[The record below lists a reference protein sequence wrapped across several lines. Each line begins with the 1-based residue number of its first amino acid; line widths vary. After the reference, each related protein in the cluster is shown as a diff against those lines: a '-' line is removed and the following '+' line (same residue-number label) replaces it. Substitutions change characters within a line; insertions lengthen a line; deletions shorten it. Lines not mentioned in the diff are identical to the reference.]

1 MPSILVVDD
10 EADVRQILGE
20 MVRRLGYEVRM
31 AATAGEALAATR
43 AERPDAILLDLAL
56 PDANETA
63 ALDRLR
69 SIRPD
74 VPIIMVTA
82 NADIDLARAALSHG
96 AFEYVIKPFDV
107 AHLADVLQ
115 TALGG
120 SPR

>member
-1 MPSILVVDD
+1 MPSILIVDD

-20 MVRRLGYEVRM
+20 MAQRFGYDVRV
-31 AATAGEALAATR
+31 AATAAEALAATR
-43 AERPDAILLDLAL
+43 AERPDAILLDIAL

-69 SIRPD
+69 STRPD

-82 NADIDLARAALSHG
+82 NADIDVARATLSHG
-96 AFEYVIKPFDV
+96 AFDYVMKPFDV

-115 TALGG
+115 TALDG
-120 SPR
+120 SSP